1 MATYYVSQRSGSDSN
16 SAVEAR
22 DSSTPWKTI
31 SHAYYTLGNTT
42 AENKLI
48 INDSATYF
56 VTESSAPGASATND
70 TNQIIATTHHLV
82 SNLRIMTGSEPDG
95 TGCKPVFDG
104 DGGAASP
111 ATFAFKFYENVPANR
126 WTIEGIRF
134 QNFKG
139 GTEYV
144 APLMQTVSTKAVNVR
159 DCEFYNI
166 SGSGI
171 YCEGYNGEILRCK
184 FENIEDYAIRMANGS
199 YSDRTKPTLVEN
211 CLIYHVGLG
220 AVKATLLAGSVE
232 HCTIFRSG
240 EDARKASPTRSYA
253 YAVFAKVAKYN
264 IVKDSC
270 QGSAA
275 VRCAETSYNIVTG
288 TTRNA
293 SAGGGT
299 TGVKDY
305 YNDVLGTGD
314 LKATDPL
321 LVNPGSITGS
331 FSYELQTSSPARG
344 HALTSTSSV
353 DIRNRSREWR
363 FKHKVL
369 GYDSSYSMA
378 PHDAGC
384 FEFTHSGFLGFDSR
398 NIKSIFSSPE

>member
-1 MATYYVSQRSGSDSN
+1 
-16 SAVEAR
+16 
-22 DSSTPWKTI
+22 
-31 SHAYYTLGNTT
+31 
-42 AENKLI
+42 
-48 INDSATYF
+48 
-56 VTESSAPGASATND
+56 
-70 TNQIIATTHHLV
+70 
-82 SNLRIMTGSEPDG
+82 
-95 TGCKPVFDG
+95 
-104 DGGAASP
+104 
-111 ATFAFKFYENVPANR
+111 
-126 WTIEGIRF
+126 
-134 QNFKG
+134 
-139 GTEYV
+139 
-144 APLMQTVSTKAVNVR
+144 MQTVSTKAVNVR

-199 YSDRTKPTLVEN
+199 YSDRHKPTLIEN
-211 CLIYHVGLG
+211 CLIYHIGLG
-220 AVKATLLAGSVE
+220 AIKATLLAGSVE

-270 QGSAA
+270 QSSAA

-299 TGVKDY
+299 TNVKDY

-314 LKATDPL
+314 LQATDPL
-321 LVNPGSITGS
+321 LLNPGSLTGS
-331 FSYELQTSSPARG
+331 FSYELQPGSPARG
-344 HALTSTSSV
+344 HALTSTSSA
-353 DIRNRSREWR
+353 DIRNRSRQWN
-363 FKHKVL
+363 FKHAVL
-369 GYDSSYSMA
+369 GYTSNYSMA